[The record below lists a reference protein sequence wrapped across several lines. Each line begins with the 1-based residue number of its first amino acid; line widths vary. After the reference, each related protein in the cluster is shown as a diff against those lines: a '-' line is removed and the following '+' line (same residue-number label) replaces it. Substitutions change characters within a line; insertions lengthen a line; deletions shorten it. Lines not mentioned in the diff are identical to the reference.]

1 MTSILVVDDSAVDR
15 RLVGELLERRF
26 ECSVDY
32 AMNGVE
38 AMARLK
44 DVAPDLVVTDLTMPE
59 MNGLELV
66 TSVRK
71 HFPEI
76 PVILMTAYGS
86 ETLSIEALEKGAASY
101 VPKSR
106 LADKLPDTAKE
117 VLTLA
122 KADRCHAKL
131 ITCLDESHFTFTLD
145 NDPAVVD
152 PLVDL
157 IQQMVSGMGL
167 VDFTGRLQVGVAVK
181 EAVLN
186 AIFHGNL
193 EITKEQVQEVE
204 HELIQEG
211 DLSLVEKRAS
221 EDPYCQRQVH
231 VEIQITPQEARFVI
245 RDEGNG
251 FDLSEVPDL
260 NEPGALEPV
269 GRRGLSLIQTFM
281 DEVLYNEKG
290 NEVRLVKRKVSGTSG
305 APS

>member
-32 AMNGVE
+32 AVNGLE

-44 DVAPDLVVTDLTMPE
+44 DMAPDLVVTDLTMPE

-66 TSVRK
+66 TAVRK
-71 HFPEI
+71 HFPAI
-76 PVILMTAYGS
+76 PIILMTAYGS
-86 ETLSIEALEKGAASY
+86 EALSIEALEKGAASY

-106 LADKLPDTAKE
+106 LADKLPDTTKE

-131 ITCLDESHFTFTLD
+131 ITCLDETDFRFTLD
-145 NDPAVVD
+145 NDPALVD

-211 DLSLVEKRAS
+211 DLSLVEKRAN
-221 EDPYCQRQVH
+221 EDPYCNRRVH
-231 VEIQITPQEARFVI
+231 LEVHITPKEARFLI
-245 RDEGNG
+245 RDEGSG

-290 NEVRLVKRKVSGTSG
+290 NEVRLVKRAIQGTS
-305 APS
+305 

>member
-15 RLVGELLERRF
+15 RLVGELLERKF

-32 AMNGVE
+32 AVNGLE

-59 MNGLELV
+59 MNGLQLV
-66 TSVRK
+66 TSVRE
-71 HFPEI
+71 HFPSI
-76 PVILMTAYGS
+76 PIILMTAYGS

-131 ITCLDESHFTFTLD
+131 IHCLDETRFNFTLD
-145 NDPAVVD
+145 NDPSLVD

-167 VDFTGRLQVGVAVK
+167 ADFTGRLQIGVAVK

-186 AIFHGNL
+186 SIFHGNL
-193 EITKEQVQEVE
+193 EITQEQVQEVE

-211 DLSLVEKRAS
+211 DLSLVDKRAR
-221 EDPYCQRQVH
+221 EEPYCNRRVH
-231 VEIQITPQEARFVI
+231 VEICITPKEARFVI

-251 FDLSEVPDL
+251 FDVSEIPDL
-260 NEPGALEPV
+260 NEPGALEPS

-281 DEVLYNEKG
+281 DEALYNEKG
-290 NEVRLVKRKVSGTSG
+290 NEVRLVKRATGN
-305 APS
+305 